1 MLAEAR
7 RDLEREAELR
17 AYAILGDD
25 DLPALERI
33 ADLAAMLCGMSVA
46 EVNVVSTTDV
56 VHVATTNRDHLRVP
70 REHSFCSTVI
80 EKDVENYV
88 VTDATREMP
97 FAASP
102 YVTGE
107 IAAIRSYVS
116 ARLVTPTGTVIGTI
130 CAFDQA
136 LVEVNDE
143 HLAARRALAAAVV
156 DVLEMRR
163 TQLEL
168 AGALTRLAD
177 SHRELHSSNESL
189 EAFAGQISHDLQ
201 APLTAVELA
210 LELLEDETELGTDA
224 QALLEHAR
232 AGGRRMQRAITD
244 LLDFAVA
251 GSAVP
256 PVLVDVERLVEQV
269 IDDLGG
275 AVADAK
281 IEVKPLPRVI
291 GHETEVR
298 AVLQNLIAN
307 AVKFAAPYGV
317 AHVYVSGVVDGG
329 TARITVADN
338 GPGIPERDREA
349 VFGLAFR
356 GEVGDVAGHGIGLAT
371 TARIIRA
378 RGGRIGVESAP
389 GGGAALWFELPAV
402 P

>member
-1 MLAEAR
+1 MLAQAR

-17 AYAILGDD
+17 AYAVLGDD
-25 DLPALERI
+25 DIPALERI

-46 EVNVVSTTDV
+46 EVNVVSTADV

-80 EKDVENYV
+80 EHDVENYV

-116 ARLVTPTGTVIGTI
+116 ARLVAPSGTVLGTI
-130 CAFDQA
+130 CVFDQA

-143 HLAARRALAAAVV
+143 HLAALRALAAAVV

-163 TQLEL
+163 VQVEL
-168 AGALTRLAD
+168 ADSVARLAD

-210 LELLEDETELGTDA
+210 LELLEDETDLGADA
-224 QALLEHAR
+224 QSLLEHAR
-232 AGGRRMQRAITD
+232 SGGRRMQRTITD
-244 LLDFAVA
+244 LLDFALA
-251 GSAVP
+251 GSGTPAE
-256 PVLVDVERLVEQV
+256 PVDLDRVLEQV
-269 IDDLGG
+269 VADLGV

-281 IEVKPLPRVI
+281 IEAKPLPRVM

-317 AHVYVSGVVDGG
+317 AHVQVSGEVDGG
-329 TARITVADN
+329 AARITVADN
-338 GPGIPERDREA
+338 GPGIREDEREA
-349 VFGLAFR
+349 VFGLSFR
-356 GEVGDVAGHGIGLAT
+356 GQSDVEGHGIGLAT
-371 TARIIRA
+371 CARIIRA
-378 RGGRIGVESAP
+378 RGGRIGADQAAS
-389 GGGAALWFELPAV
+389 GGAALWFELPVA